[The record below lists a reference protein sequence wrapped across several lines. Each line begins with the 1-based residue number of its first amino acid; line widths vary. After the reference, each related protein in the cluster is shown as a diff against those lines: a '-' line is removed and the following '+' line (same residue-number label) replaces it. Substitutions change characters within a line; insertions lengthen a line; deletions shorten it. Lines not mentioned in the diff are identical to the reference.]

1 MNREQRRNAK
11 RQQNKETKQK
21 VQRIENA
28 LNRTP
33 SKCDECGKPFDKK
46 NHSELDSWRIAV
58 YDEGPINLVCP
69 ACVPKDIR

>member
-28 LNRTP
+28 LNRMPTQ
-33 SKCDECGKPFDKK
+33 CDECGEPFDKK
-46 NHSELDSWRIAV
+46 KHAELDSWRIAV

-69 ACVPKDIR
+69 KCVPKDIR